1 MVESQ
6 MFTLGT
12 VATTSEHRF
21 IYDIDN
27 GYFFYDSDGTGEN
40 GLVKIA
46 QLDSGLNLDKS
57 DLSISL

>member
-1 MVESQ
+1 MLLMAEKV
-6 MFTLGT
+6 MI
-12 VATTSEHRF
+12 RCF

-46 QLDSGLNLDKS
+46 RLDSGLNLDKN
-57 DLSISL
+57 DLSITL

>member
-1 MVESQ
+1 

-27 GYFFYDSDGTGEN
+27 VYFFYDSDGTGEN